1 MYEEYFWENALN
13 ANVIDEIKEIKAS
26 FTEAMAKR
34 DLEGGELLKVKCV
47 EEAHSYYNYRRI
59 TRRENSFIYDIY
71 ARIRI
76 LIRKFTRKHA

>member
-1 MYEEYFWENALN
+1 
-13 ANVIDEIKEIKAS
+13 
-26 FTEAMAKR
+26 MAKR
-34 DLEGGELLKVKCV
+34 DLEGGELLKEKCV